1 MIQHDNN
8 DTYTTPLSTWS
19 STTDPTTTTTAN
31 KPFSPHSIEPI
42 PRLSVSSS
50 TTTSSAESTISST
63 NNDDPEQPPSKRQL
77 IAGHV
82 RSLSIAL
89 FRFLLKNNNWALV
102 VNLLHHLWG
111 ARKLVIKKAPQAQ
124 RLGGSVAKD
133 ALRVIATMHLAFATL
148 TGLALRHK
156 RVSTDRS
163 TLLVLA
169 LVALGQAW
177 TYTRSFWQSGTT
189 LTVKALRR
197 SGLLDT
203 FVFAVSSLA
212 FSKTLRRSGRL
223 F

>member
-1 MIQHDNN
+1 MIQHDTTS
-8 DTYTTPLSTWS
+8 TYTW
-19 STTDPTTTTTAN
+19 STTDATTN
-31 KPFSPHSIEPI
+31 KPLSHPIEPI
-42 PRLSVSSS
+42 PRLSISS
-50 TTTSSAESTISST
+50 TTSSAESTISS
-63 NNDDPEQPPSKRQL
+63 NDDPEQPPSKRQL

-102 VNLLHHLWG
+102 VNLVHHLWG
-111 ARKLVIKKAPQAQ
+111 ARKLVIKNTPQAQ
-124 RLGGSVAKD
+124 RLGSSVAKD

-169 LVALGQAW
+169 LVALGQAL
-177 TYTRSFWQSGTT
+177 TYTRSFWQSGTK
-189 LTVKALRR
+189 LTIRALRR
-197 SGLLDT
+197 SGVLDT

>member
-1 MIQHDNN
+1 MIQHDN
-8 DTYTTPLSTWS
+8 DTTTFTTPLSQW
-19 STTDPTTTTTAN
+19 STTTDATTTNN
-31 KPFSPHSIEPI
+31 KSFSHHHSIEPI

-50 TTTSSAESTISST
+50 TTTESTISST

-89 FRFLLKNNNWALV
+89 FRFFLKNNNWALV

-111 ARKLVIKKAPQAQ
+111 ARKLVIRKAPQAQ

-177 TYTRSFWQSGTT
+177 TYTRSFWKSGTT

>member
-1 MIQHDNN
+1 MIQHD
-8 DTYTTPLSTWS
+8 DTTHSLSTWTS
-19 STTDPTTTTTAN
+19 TDPTTN
-31 KPFSPHSIEPI
+31 KSLSQHHSIEPI

-50 TTTSSAESTISST
+50 TTSSAESTISST
-63 NNDDPEQPPSKRQL
+63 DNDDPEQPPSKRQL

-82 RSLSIAL
+82 KSLSIAL
-89 FRFLLKNNNWALV
+89 FRFILKNNNWALV
-102 VNLLHHLWG
+102 INLLHHLWG
-111 ARKLVIKKAPQAQ
+111 ARKLIKKTPQAQ
-124 RLGGSVAKD
+124 RLGSSVVKD
-133 ALRVIATMHLAFATL
+133 ALRVVATMHLAFATL

-177 TYTRSFWQSGTT
+177 TYTRSFWQSGTK

-197 SGLLDT
+197 SGILDT

>member
-1 MIQHDNN
+1 MIQHDTTT
-8 DTYTTPLSTWS
+8 TYTW
-19 STTDPTTTTTAN
+19 STTDPTTN
-31 KPFSPHSIEPI
+31 KPLSHPIEPI
-42 PRLSVSSS
+42 PRLSISS
-50 TTTSSAESTISST
+50 TTSSTESTISS
-63 NNDDPEQPPSKRQL
+63 NDDPEQPPSKRQL

-111 ARKLVIKKAPQAQ
+111 ARKLVIKNAPQAK

-169 LVALGQAW
+169 LVALGQAL
-177 TYTRSFWQSGTT
+177 TYTRSFWQSGTK
-189 LTVKALRR
+189 LTIKALRR
-197 SGLLDT
+197 SGVLDT